1 MESEWLVYT
10 FIFILAIIVPVV
22 TYITGKHFEKIG
34 NKK

>member
-10 FIFILAIIVPVV
+10 FILILAIIVPVV

>member
-1 MESEWLVYT
+1 MVGVYVYVS
-10 FIFILAIIVPVV
+10 LAIIVPVV